1 MGLIQRRRSY
11 KTTTSSS
18 YSSSDIGASTTT
30 STNESITK
38 YCNIHTSVKIRSGKC
53 PICTAGEIKRRKS
66 LDNNTNCGVKIDKL
80 KRRNSNGSLEKEG
93 DGIPPPLDHKEVNVD
108 TNIDQAITEEEAV
121 LDEKWMNALR
131 SITLANEQKA
141 KHSIEEDTTQIDNDV
156 GLAEANDNIGD
167 EDRTE
172 DVKPL
177 PPTNPETVQSKT
189 ATTNQALTELQQI
202 ISRATMSIGKFTV
215 NKKDEVDD
223 EKIDTDD
230 NSEGS
235 AAQDDEDDNSFSSFA
250 MNESSIGI
258 KTFAESKDEQ
268 LPPHPTSKQSLPQQQ
283 GLDVLDTISK
293 PTGKEEVA
301 NDTTSSQ
308 ASSSSDSSVTLSV
321 STLESYNSLAA
332 PPSILNKLNKSHAL
346 APSMHNSPTSVM
358 DTKTLYS
365 EEKEEVEDDEGEG
378 SDDFGSSFY
387 IHEPKSYSEKKAAA
401 PIIEDDKS
409 NIISAVHKPSE
420 VEEIIVEDVMTDS
433 SDDEETPSK
442 IIPPDAKS
450 QLSSQ
455 MDQPNKAE
463 EGEVAVVKDSNDDT
477 DNEETPSSISKF
489 SSTPPPIKSRRPSLF
504 SSLVHNVRSRSLSRS
519 RRRSKSRS
527 TSRAR
532 HESSRSSSR
541 TRSDQMKTNEVD
553 IKKQSV
559 DSLTETDSRLDI
571 QPHQSSSSP
580 KPIEPQ
586 PAIGDT
592 IPRGPIA
599 HPSYQLGDVGR
610 DEDMIIFPKSKTRQ
624 SRSRRRRRRSKK
636 DDGDTSNS
644 DSDDSR
650 GPACQ
655 VNISLAIGQLRHLDA
670 AFGKFVHHYPVC
682 TFLHLHN

>member
-1 MGLIQRRRSY
+1 
-11 KTTTSSS
+11 
-18 YSSSDIGASTTT
+18 
-30 STNESITK
+30 
-38 YCNIHTSVKIRSGKC
+38 
-53 PICTAGEIKRRKS
+53 
-66 LDNNTNCGVKIDKL
+66 LDNNNGVTLDKL
-80 KRRNSNGSLEKEG
+80 KRRGSSDSLEKEG
-93 DGIPPPLDHKEVNVD
+93 DGIPPPMDHIDVNVD
-108 TNIDQAITEEEAV
+108 TNIDQAITEEAAV
-121 LDEKWMNALR
+121 LDEKWVNVLR

-156 GLAEANDNIGD
+156 GLVEADD
-167 EDRTE
+167 
-172 DVKPL
+172 L

-189 ATTNQALTELQQI
+189 TTTNQALTELQHI

-223 EKIDTDD
+223 EKIDIDD
-230 NSEGS
+230 NEEGS
-235 AAQDDEDDNSFSSFA
+235 AAQDVDDDDSFSSFTINA
-250 MNESSIGI
+250 PNKS

-268 LPPHPTSKQSLPQQQ
+268 LPSHPTSKQSLPQQV
-283 GLDVLDTISK
+283 GLDALDAISK

-301 NDTTSSQ
+301 NTTSSH
-308 ASSSSDSSVTLSV
+308 SSSSDSSVTLSV

-332 PPSILNKLNKSHAL
+332 SPSILNKLNKSHAL

-365 EEKEEVEDDEGEG
+365 EQVGEAENEGGEG

-401 PIIEDDKS
+401 QIIEDDKS
-409 NIISAVHKPSE
+409 NVTSAVDKPSK

-442 IIPPDAKS
+442 IILPDAKS
-450 QLSSQ
+450 QLPCQ
-455 MDQPNKAE
+455 MDQPIKDKE
-463 EGEVAVVKDSNDDT
+463 EEVAVVKDSNDDT
-477 DNEETPSSISKF
+477 DKEEPPSLGSMILSA
-489 SSTPPPIKSRRPSLF
+489 PPPIKSRRPSFF

-532 HESSRSSSR
+532 RESNRSSSR
-541 TRSDQMKTNEVD
+541 TRSEQMETNEVD
-553 IKKQSV
+553 IKKQSM

-580 KPIEPQ
+580 KPIIEAHPV
-586 PAIGDT
+586 IDNT
-592 IPRGPIA
+592 IHRGPIA
-599 HPSYQLGDVGR
+599 HPGYQLGDVGR
-610 DEDMIIFPKSKTRQ
+610 DEDMIIFPKSKKRQ

-644 DSDDSR
+644 DSDDEEDHSSR
-650 GPACQ
+650 RPACQ
-655 VNISLAIGQLRHLDA
+655 VNTSLAIGQLRHLDA
-670 AFGKFVHHYPVC
+670 AFGKSFHHYGVY